1 MCLTKPPKDPQ
12 KASALL
18 SQIGDL
24 IDQRVLVPVPPQE
37 INQGFYSH
45 VFVVKKPS
53 GKFRLILNLKLL
65 NKWVTYRKFRMET
78 IFTVR
83 SVLPPNCF
91 MASLDLRDAYL
102 HIPIQEDS
110 QKYLRIA
117 ILWGS
122 QIRYLQFRALPF
134 GLSSSPRI
142 FTKVLAEALAPL
154 RLKGIAVIP
163 YLDDL
168 LFFAPSKLQLQGDLR
183 VAISCLKR
191 LGWLINQE
199 KSHLIP
205 TQALQYLGFLVDS
218 VSQKVFLTEEKVIKV
233 KEMVTFLQSNQTIS
247 IRSAMAGLGLLV
259 ATIPAVPWARA
270 HFRCLQ
276 ANILDSWDGTQ
287 ESLDGTIHLSS
298 KTKRSLWSWK
308 RREPSTGSLVV
319 SSSVCSHHHGCQCLG
334 LGGPLGVE
342 GSPRMLG
349 EDTVPEVSQLEGV
362 AGSLGSLKGVRQG
375 SEGPPCT
382 GPLGQYSDGF
392 LPKQA
397 GRNKMP
403 VLDQANKYD
412 HALGRRKPKIAFS
425 GPSKRGGQ
433 PPGGLSEST
442 PGVRIRMVTKQGD
455 FPDVSAQMG
464 SSGSG
469 LVRQESEHPGPS
481 ILFPREG
488 GRGKRD
494 RRFGTKLG
502 FSHLLRLPPIQ
513 ANSSSPEEI
522 FAGTDHID
530 TSGSVLAEETMVLG
544 AAGPDR
550 RTSPHTA
557 REGGS
562 AVSGSSSATRT
573 TDPKVIGLA
582 SEESLLK
589 SKGLSDRVIKTLL
602 SSRKKVTQAIC

>member
-1 MCLTKPPKDPQ
+1 
-12 KASALL
+12 
-18 SQIGDL
+18 
-24 IDQRVLVPVPPQE
+24 
-37 INQGFYSH
+37 
-45 VFVVKKPS
+45 
-53 GKFRLILNLKLL
+53 
-65 NKWVTYRKFRMET
+65 
-78 IFTVR
+78 
-83 SVLPPNCF
+83 
-91 MASLDLRDAYL
+91 
-102 HIPIQEDS
+102 
-110 QKYLRIA
+110 
-117 ILWGS
+117 
-122 QIRYLQFRALPF
+122 
-134 GLSSSPRI
+134 
-142 FTKVLAEALAPL
+142 
-154 RLKGIAVIP
+154 
-163 YLDDL
+163 
-168 LFFAPSKLQLQGDLR
+168 
-183 VAISCLKR
+183 
-191 LGWLINQE
+191 
-199 KSHLIP
+199 
-205 TQALQYLGFLVDS
+205 
-218 VSQKVFLTEEKVIKV
+218 
-233 KEMVTFLQSNQTIS
+233 
-247 IRSAMAGLGLLV
+247 
-259 ATIPAVPWARA
+259 
-270 HFRCLQ
+270 
-276 ANILDSWDGTQ
+276 
-287 ESLDGTIHLSS
+287 
-298 KTKRSLWSWK
+298 
-308 RREPSTGSLVV
+308 
-319 SSSVCSHHHGCQCLG
+319 
-334 LGGPLGVE
+334 
-342 GSPRMLG
+342 
-349 EDTVPEVSQLEGV
+349 
-362 AGSLGSLKGVRQG
+362 
-375 SEGPPCT
+375 
-382 GPLGQYSDGF
+382 
-392 LPKQA
+392 
-397 GRNKMP
+397 MP

-494 RRFGTKLG
+494 RCFGTKLG

-513 ANSSSPEEI
+513 VNSSSPEEI

-602 SSRKKVTQAIC
+602 ASRKKVTQAIYVKYWKVFCSWLDTKKVSISIPTVLEFLQDGVDKGLAISTLKVQITALSVFLDQPLAIDPLVSRFFKGLTRIKPVPFKILPKWDLSIVLQGWVKKSLEEEPSLRWITLKTVFLVAISTARRISELQALSVKEPFLQIFEDRLVLRTDPGFLPKVVTKFHRTQEIVLPSFCGSPTNPKEVEFSQLDVRACVLQYLEMSKNIRKSDALFVLHAGKKLGSQASKNTIARWIKQAIVEAYKGMKMECPFSPMAHSTRALSTSWAERAGATPEQICRATTWSSYSTFMKHYRLDLISAQDQAFGRKVLQAVVPP